1 MMKATD
7 PGVGCSKPGEQLVVE
22 FEARGAAI
30 PPC

>member
-1 MMKATD
+1 MEATG
-7 PGVGCSKPGEQLVVE
+7 PGLGSSKPGELLVVVE

>member
-1 MMKATD
+1 MEATG
-7 PGVGCSKPGEQLVVE
+7 PGLGSSKPGELLVVE